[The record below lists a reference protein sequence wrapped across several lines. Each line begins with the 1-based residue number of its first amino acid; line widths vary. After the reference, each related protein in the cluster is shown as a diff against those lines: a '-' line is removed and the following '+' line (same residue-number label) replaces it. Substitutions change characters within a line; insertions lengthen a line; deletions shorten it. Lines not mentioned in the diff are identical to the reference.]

1 MIWQQQQKKLKIST
15 WNKSNHQ
22 NFVSVS
28 QGHNSSVSHY
38 QSVKKQRSITW
49 LNMWWYRK
57 VQKNTRGIVVKQEE
71 SGSWV
76 NEESKRKFCLKMC
89 FARAMKKSQKAL
101 KAAFIQILMSEIQG
115 KTKVS
120 QLSKLPPSH
129 LYCYKSNSKKKA
141 IHKNFDCMCWSW
153 LLNAR

>member
-101 KAAFIQILMSEIQG
+101 KAVSYRFLWVRF
-115 KTKVS
+115 KVKQKFPNS
-120 QLSKLPPSH
+120 QSFH
-129 LYCYKSNSKKKA
+129 HHIYIVINQTAKKKLF
-141 IHKNFDCMCWSW
+141 IKTLIVRVDHDY
-153 LLNAR
+153 